1 MDIQKPLLIP
11 TLISTTAL
19 VVSLAFSPAAWA
31 AGIGGAVLQSR
42 PGEPLSAL
50 VELTAERDEHIEN
63 SCLSLAAPDP
73 RQQDASLY
81 LTEASLS
88 LKADGKRQYV
98 EIRSHLPLNNALT
111 KLRLQIKCP
120 GVLGLLKTITLPLQ
134 QTASNIE
141 SRSIPNSSRIITAEE
156 FALLLEQQK
165 QIASSFLDMQ
175 QKIKL
180 LEDELRN
187 IKLQLMQ
194 TGVNSSNAPAPG
206 PSAITGAQ
214 ESSLS
219 PGSATNQWSTQQYFL
234 EIIEVIMLVILVM
247 WLGLRYYTRM
257 KLAARTGLRQHSSEA
272 QKSGAHAAA
281 SSIANASPAIMPP
294 SQASGS
300 QLSTAAQ
307 LPLASAAGDAA
318 IPHFYPSHVTIEK
331 EMAND
336 VSMLEEASLYAANGR
351 MEKAV
356 EILKEIIGRNPSKE
370 DAWKL
375 LLSVYSALGK
385 ASEFEKTA
393 RSFLKYHKASPSW
406 SGIQVL
412 GRTLDRDSPL
422 YVNQNERISTSPL
435 LPDTL
440 SRHRP
445 IGDVLIEMGALS
457 RQEVLKYLDE
467 FDPRQHGRFGG
478 YLVARK
484 AITLAELDQALLQ
497 QQGVSHVEA
506 KSGNLPSL
514 QEGASHVEAKPGNLP
529 SLQEIEKLLDE
540 FDPKQHGSVIK
551 FLASRNIALPEQLSQ
566 FLLQQKK
573 LQANDTP
580 PLGNLSLP

>member
-1 MDIQKPLLIP
+1 MDIQKPLLIS

-19 VVSLAFSPAAWA
+19 VVTPAFSPAVWA
-31 AGIGGAVLQSR
+31 VGIGGAVLQSR
-42 PGEPLSAL
+42 QGEPLYARVDL
-50 VELTAERDEHIEN
+50 TVERGEQIDN

-73 RQQDASLY
+73 LQQDAGLY
-81 LTEASLS
+81 LTEADLS
-88 LKADGKRQYV
+88 LKTDGKRQYV
-98 EIRSHLPLNNALT
+98 DIRSHLPLNNALT
-111 KLRLQIKCP
+111 RLRLQIKCP
-120 GVLGLLKTITLPLQ
+120 GVLGILKTITLPLQ
-134 QTASNIE
+134 QTASNNE
-141 SRSIPNSSRIITAEE
+141 PRSIPNSSGTITAEE
-156 FALLLEQQK
+156 FALLLDQQK
-165 QIASSFLDMQ
+165 QIASSFAGMQ
-175 QKIKL
+175 QKIRL
-180 LEDELRN
+180 LEDELRD
-187 IKLQLMQ
+187 IKLQLAQ
-194 TGVNSSNAPAPG
+194 TGVNSSNAAAPVPPAI
-206 PSAITGAQ
+206 AGAQ
-214 ESSLS
+214 ENSSS
-219 PGSATNQWSTQQYFL
+219 PGSAINQWSTQQYFL
-234 EIIEVIMLVILVM
+234 EVIEVIMLVILVS

-257 KLAARTGLRQHSSEA
+257 KLTARTGLRQHASEA
-272 QKSGAHAAA
+272 QASGSNTVSNAVAP
-281 SSIANASPAIMPP
+281 SMANASPAIRQP

-300 QLSTAAQ
+300 QLPAAAQ
-307 LPLASAAGDAA
+307 PPLAGAAGDAA
-318 IPHFYPSHVTIEK
+318 IPHSGPSPVKFEK

-385 ASEFEKTA
+385 AAEFEKTA

-406 SGIQVL
+406 NGIQVL
-412 GRTLDRDSPL
+412 GRTLDRDNPL
-422 YVNQNERISTSPL
+422 YVSQNEHISSSPL
-435 LPDTL
+435 LPDSL

-445 IGDVLIEMGALS
+445 IGDVLIETGALS
-457 RQEVLKYLDE
+457 KQEVLKYLDE

-478 YLVARK
+478 FLVARK

-497 QQGVSHVEA
+497 QQG
-506 KSGNLPSL
+506 G
-514 QEGASHVEAKPGNLP
+514 SHVEAKPGNLP

-573 LQANDTP
+573 LQAIDTP
-580 PLGNLSLP
+580 PSGNLSLP